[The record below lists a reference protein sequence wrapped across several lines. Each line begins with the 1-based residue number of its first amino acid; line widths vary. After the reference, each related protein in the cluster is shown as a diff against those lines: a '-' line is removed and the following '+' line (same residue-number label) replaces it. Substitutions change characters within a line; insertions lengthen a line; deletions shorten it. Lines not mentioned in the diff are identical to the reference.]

1 MRFCLSGNRLSTCQM
16 CYVLPTKARMWP
28 MRFYLTIML
37 SNHQLSSQ
45 GPGES
50 GPNMIILGKISIKFE
65 NGLSQVTQIISPDW
79 EALSPLTECSSHVAC
94 ANWLHFLLSGNIS
107 AGTNQHTTRSGPA
120 VGQIIC
126 DYTIT
131 CKLCKC
137 TWLSRKF
144 IASVL

>member
-1 MRFCLSGNRLSTCQM
+1 MWFCRSGNRLSIAQM
-16 CYVLPTKARMWP
+16 CCVLPTQH
-28 MRFYLTIML
+28 ML

-50 GPNMIILGKISIKFE
+50 GPNMIILGKISVKFE

-137 TWLSRKF
+137 TWLSRK
-144 IASVL
+144 SVYLQYYNWLII